1 MTHLALIAPVQFL
14 VDVLEPILVFIHDTF
29 GVGWGMSIVL
39 LTVLVR
45 AAMAP
50 LTVKQFKSMRAM
62 AAVAPKLKELQAKYK
77 DDKQRQQQEIMKFYA
92 ENKINPFASCLP
104 LLAQFPFFIGLFYL
118 LDGHLRREICG
129 DAVGKVTDAAG
140 KLLPC
145 GQVPNPTGDEKF
157 LFIPDLTAGA
167 TGWVLAVLMI
177 LYVGSQ
183 LLSTLLTPTSPDR
196 NQQMLM
202 YGLPL
207 VFAIFILLYELPGR
221 PARVLDHD
229 EPLDRRPGLP
239 HPQEARPD
247 HADGAGGSRP
257 RASAGGS
264 GFMARLQG
272 ATAPKEPAAAV
283 APAEVRPG
291 RPAAAARRAR
301 RRSARGAGAD
311 GRGSRQGRRGAARA
325 RGRGARPR
333 RDGRDHRRRRDV
345 HRDRARRGPRAVHR
359 PPRADDRRR
368 AAPGAAR
375 LRRACRST
383 AAGSSSTPRATASG
397 ARGSCAARPTVPRRT
412 RCARAARSALDAMT
426 ASERRLVHEY
436 LREHGGV
443 QTYSEG
449 DEPDRHLVVAPLT
462 S

>member
-1 MTHLALIAPVQFL
+1 MTPHALIAPVQFL
-14 VDVLEPILVFIHDTF
+14 VDVLQPILVWIHDTL

-118 LDGHLRREICG
+118 LQSDLRREICG
-129 DAVGKVTDAAG
+129 KAADAAG
-140 KLLPC
+140 LVVKAGEKPLPC
-145 GQVPNPTGDEKF
+145 GQVPGSGGAEQF

-167 TGWVLAVLMI
+167 TGWVLAALMI

-207 VFAIFILLYELPGR
+207 VFSIFILLYNFPAGLLVYWITTNLWTVGQGYLIRKKLGPIVPIKPPG
-221 PARVLDHD
+221 
-229 EPLDRRPGLP
+229 E
-239 HPQEARPD
+239 
-247 HADGAGGSRP
+247 GSEK
-257 RASAGGS
+257 GS

-272 ATAPKEPAAAV
+272 VAASAREPAQEPAPATAKPA
-283 APAEVRPG
+283 PSG
-291 RPAAAARRAR
+291 
-301 RRSARGAGAD
+301 
-311 GRGSRQGRRGAARA
+311 
-325 RGRGARPR
+325 
-333 RDGRDHRRRRDV
+333 
-345 HRDRARRGPRAVHR
+345 GPPPR
-359 PPRADDRRR
+359 PPRKKKKRSGRRR
-368 AAPGAAR
+368 
-375 LRRACRST
+375 
-383 AAGSSSTPRATASG
+383 
-397 ARGSCAARPTVPRRT
+397 
-412 RCARAARSALDAMT
+412 
-426 ASERRLVHEY
+426 
-436 LREHGGV
+436 
-443 QTYSEG
+443 
-449 DEPDRHLVVAPLT
+449 
-462 S
+462 